1 MVPYAN
7 QPHIMVLI
15 KTIPVAFAAFL
26 VLPVGAFAFYSPL
39 PLTHHVNR
47 RVNDNYLPKSFVRL
61 SLSSPDEY
69 DPYGEENFVEE
80 QYQPPVTQQPETLDP
95 LVASLTRI
103 DEPPSQYTRTTNV
116 PLLGEIPADGNL
128 ALLVPAAAIAILGFL
143 FSIVVAFNARDA
155 IVEEFSQVQVEL
167 PKMEYTPTVVEEG
180 VCRGLCS
187 SQESDLE
194 GLRGFMQGLS
204 K

>member
-1 MVPYAN
+1 MA
-7 QPHIMVLI
+7 LI
-15 KTIPVAFAAFL
+15 KSIPVALFATL
-26 VLPVGAFAFYSPL
+26 MLSVTAFAFHSPL
-39 PLTHHVNR
+39 SSTRHVKR
-47 RVNDNYLPKSFVRL
+47 RSIVVNDHYLPKSLVRL
-61 SLSSPDEY
+61 SQSSPDEF
-69 DPYGEENFVEE
+69 DPYDEENFVEE
-80 QYQPPVTQQPETLDP
+80 QYQPPVTQQSETLDP

-128 ALLVPAAAIAILGFL
+128 ALLAPAAAIAILGFI

-194 GLRGFMQGLS
+194 GLRGFMQGLA